1 MKLLVNKAS
10 FVKSWLLA
18 ERSTGSRSAL
28 TVLTGVKC
36 TAGETLV
43 TLQATDLKTSVRCV
57 ANGVEVQTPGEAV
70 FPVKVV
76 GELFKKAPTDTF
88 VIEVDGG
95 KAKIDCGEKNHYKFT
110 TYPVSEFPKLPKS
123 EEGRPFFKINVSE
136 LKRLL
141 DEGTFAGSPGEE
153 FPQYLSSGLFQ
164 VKDGSVRVVS
174 TDGRRLS
181 LSQATLEGD
190 FEEKQLLL
198 PLNGLK
204 ELARII
210 STAEDDT
217 EVIVKE
223 DDAQVYFIVDNIEFS
238 IRRIESRFPPY
249 EKILSPEKS
258 TWMEVDR
265 NKMIEA
271 LERAEIVVRDF
282 SKMVILNL
290 SPGGNMKVKASAPEI
305 GEALEEVPAE
315 IDGDP
320 LKVAFN
326 VKFLLD
332 GMRALHGNIAHMTF
346 NGPNGQMLLSKPGE
360 ESFLYV
366 LMPITLPPEGENL

>member
-1 MKLLVNKAS
+1 MKLLVKKAP
-10 FVKSWLLA
+10 FIKSWLLA

-36 TAGETLV
+36 IAEQNSV
-43 TLQATDLKTSVRCV
+43 TLQATDLKTSIRCI
-57 ANGVEVQTPGEAV
+57 AEGVEVQDPGEAV

-76 GELFKKAPTDTF
+76 GELFKKAPTETF
-88 VIEVDGG
+88 TIEVDGG
-95 KAKIDCGEKNHYKFT
+95 KAKINCGEKNHYKFT
-110 TYPVSEFPKLPKS
+110 TYPVSEFPKLPRS
-123 EEGRPFFKINVSE
+123 EESRPFFKITVSE

-141 DEGTFAGSPGEE
+141 EEGTFAGSPGEE

-164 VKDGSVRVVS
+164 VKDGFVKVVS

-181 LSQATLEGD
+181 LSQSALDES
-190 FEEKQLLL
+190 FEEKQVLL
-198 PLNGLK
+198 PLNALK
-204 ELARII
+204 ELGRIV
-210 STAEDDT
+210 SSVEEDLDV
-217 EVIVKE
+217 EVKE
-223 DDAQVYFIVDNIEFS
+223 DDSQVYFLVDNIEFA

-265 NKMIEA
+265 NSMIEA

-290 SPGGNMKVKASAPEI
+290 SPGGNMTVKASAPEI
-305 GEALEEVPAE
+305 GEAIEEVPAE

-326 VKFLLD
+326 VRFLLD
-332 GMRALHGNIAHMTF
+332 GMRALHGKVAHMTF

-366 LMPITLPPEGENL
+366 LMPITLPSEGENL